1 MIYVGRFNVLQDTL
15 RSDELQKIR
24 TACLVCDSIRLHRL
38 PRQRQDFVA
47 IKLVVRS
54 RRFDFLELIADQ
66 AERFGT
72 RGFELVLRAFEIPP
86 GLAYCRGIFSWVEKW
101 QADRNADIE
110 LADCLARFVVSLR
123 LNIECRIGEPL
134 ALRELKAESFGLN
147 PVLSSLH
154 FRSRAQGHSLQ
165 RLQ

>member
-1 MIYVGRFNVLQDTL
+1 M
-15 RSDELQKIR
+15 
-24 TACLVCDSIRLHRL
+24 
-38 PRQRQDFVA
+38 
-47 IKLVVRS
+47 S
-54 RRFDFLELIADQ
+54 RRFDFLKLITNQ

-86 GLAYCRGIFSWVEKW
+86 GLGHCRGIFSWIEKW

-110 LADCLARFVVSLR
+110 LTHCLARFVVSLR

-134 ALRELKAESFGLN
+134 TIRELNAKSFGFD

-154 FRSRAQGHSLQ
+154 FRSCTQGDRLEGLQ
-165 RLQ
+165 